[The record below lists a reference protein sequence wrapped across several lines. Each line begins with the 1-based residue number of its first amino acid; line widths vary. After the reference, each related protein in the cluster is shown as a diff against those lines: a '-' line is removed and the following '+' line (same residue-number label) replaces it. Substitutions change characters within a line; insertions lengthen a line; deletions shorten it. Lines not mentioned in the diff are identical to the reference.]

1 MVKAK
6 EFSDFPCRCG
16 HFLPNVRAENCM
28 HARHIA
34 KKRQRRC
41 MKFLCILSA
50 CPAGAGK
57 RHISCFAM
65 LFHSKKNMGAAFAA
79 PMRCDSV
86 FVLQAVP
93 AGPYF
98 RLPRSSTVMVVVF
111 GIAVM
116 SLETLIVPSNMAF
129 TSVL

>member
-1 MVKAK
+1 MHRARAHRSGNGIYLLSVYYSVMVKAK

-16 HFLPNVRAENCM
+16 HFLSNMRA
-28 HARHIA
+28 R
-34 KKRQRRC
+34 
-41 MKFLCILSA
+41 
-50 CPAGAGK
+50 
-57 RHISCFAM
+57 
-65 LFHSKKNMGAAFAA
+65 KNMGAAFAA

-86 FVLQAVP
+86 FVLQAAP
-93 AGPYF
+93 AGSYF

-129 TSVL
+129 TSAL

>member
-6 EFSDFPCRCG
+6 EFSDFPCAA
-16 HFLPNVRAENCM
+16 V
-28 HARHIA
+28 
-34 KKRQRRC
+34 
-41 MKFLCILSA
+41 
-50 CPAGAGK
+50 
-57 RHISCFAM
+57 ISCRMCA
-65 LFHSKKNMGAAFAA
+65 HEKTWARQFAA

-86 FVLQAVP
+86 FVLQAAP

>member
-1 MVKAK
+1 MHRARAHKSGYGIYLLSVYYSVMVKAK

-16 HFLPNVRAENCM
+16 HFLPNVRT
-28 HARHIA
+28 
-34 KKRQRRC
+34 KK
-41 MKFLCILSA
+41 
-50 CPAGAGK
+50 
-57 RHISCFAM
+57 H
-65 LFHSKKNMGAAFAA
+65 GAANCR

-86 FVLQAVP
+86 FVLQAAP

-98 RLPRSSTVMVVVF
+98 RLPRFSTVMVVVF

-116 SLETLIVPSNMAF
+116 SLETLTVPSNMAF

>member
-1 MVKAK
+1 MPLR
-6 EFSDFPCRCG
+6 SFP
-16 HFLPNVRAENCM
+16 AECA
-28 HARHIA
+28 HEKTWAR
-34 KKRQRRC
+34 QT
-41 MKFLCILSA
+41 
-50 CPAGAGK
+50 
-57 RHISCFAM
+57 
-65 LFHSKKNMGAAFAA
+65 AA

-86 FVLQAVP
+86 FVLQAAP

>member
-1 MVKAK
+1 MPSFRMHRARAHKSGYGIYLLSVYYSVRVKAK

-16 HFLPNVRAENCM
+16 HFLPNVRT
-28 HARHIA
+28 
-34 KKRQRRC
+34 KKHGR
-41 MKFLCILSA
+41 
-50 CPAGAGK
+50 GK
-57 RHISCFAM
+57 LPRPCAVIRF
-65 LFHSKKNMGAAFAA
+65 
-79 PMRCDSV
+79 
-86 FVLQAVP
+86 LQAVP

-98 RLPRSSTVMVVVF
+98 RLPRSSTLMVVVF

>member
-16 HFLPNVRAENCM
+16 HFLPNVRT
-28 HARHIA
+28 
-34 KKRQRRC
+34 KKQGR
-41 MKFLCILSA
+41 
-50 CPAGAGK
+50 GK
-57 RHISCFAM
+57 LPRPCAVIRF
-65 LFHSKKNMGAAFAA
+65 
-79 PMRCDSV
+79 
-86 FVLQAVP
+86 LQAVP

-129 TSVL
+129 TRVL

>member
-16 HFLPNVRAENCM
+16 HFLPNARAQNFL
-28 HARHIA
+28 HARCIA
-34 KKRQRRC
+34 KIRQCRC
-41 MKFLCILSA
+41 MKFLRILSGRS
-50 CPAGAGK
+50 AGARK
-57 RHISCFAM
+57 RHISYFSM
-65 LFHSKKNMGAAFAA
+65 LLHSKKHGRGICRA
-79 PMRCDSV
+79 PAPC
-86 FVLQAVP
+86 FTFLQAVP
-93 AGPYF
+93 AGLYF

>member
-16 HFLPNVRAENCM
+16 HFLPNVRAENFM
-28 HARHIA
+28 HARCIA
-34 KKRQRRC
+34 KKRQCRC
-41 MKFLCILSA
+41 MKFLC
-50 CPAGAGK
+50 
-57 RHISCFAM
+57 
-65 LFHSKKNMGAAFAA
+65 SKKHGRGKLPRPCAVIHF
-79 PMRCDSV
+79 
-86 FVLQAVP
+86 LQAVP

-98 RLPRSSTVMVVVF
+98 RLPRSSTLMVVVF

>member
-1 MVKAK
+1 MHRARAHRSGNGIYLLSVYYSVMVKAK

-16 HFLPNVRAENCM
+16 HFLPNVRT
-28 HARHIA
+28 
-34 KKRQRRC
+34 KKHGR
-41 MKFLCILSA
+41 
-50 CPAGAGK
+50 GK
-57 RHISCFAM
+57 LPRPCAVIRF
-65 LFHSKKNMGAAFAA
+65 
-79 PMRCDSV
+79 
-86 FVLQAVP
+86 FVLQAAP

-98 RLPRSSTVMVVVF
+98 RLPRFSTVMVVVF